1 MKAIIIGAGEVG
13 YHIAERLSREGHDI
27 VVVER
32 NPANRQRVQEELD
45 VMSLEGS
52 GSSPRVLE
60 EAGVREA
67 ELIIAVADIDEINI
81 AACMLAK
88 AYGVQH
94 AIARVRD
101 PDLSENPFLEHGK
114 RLGIDLLINPNIVVA
129 EELVTLVKTP
139 AAAEVGKFADGKVLM
154 LGLQLSSQAP
164 LVGRPLKSLRA
175 FHSTTPFIVV
185 GIYRRGELLIPD
197 GSTVVEDEDHLF
209 FVSKRESVNSILT
222 LMGKKEHIVHR
233 VLLIGGGRVG
243 LRVAQLL
250 ERDHLSIKLMDRNP
264 ARCEELSQH
273 LERTLV
279 LKGDGTDVRTLAEE
293 GIGEMDAVVTMT
305 DDEGANILAALLAKE
320 YKAKKAIALIK
331 RPHLIQLLPHLGIDA
346 AVSPRISTAGV
357 ILKYVRKGRILSVF
371 EIPES
376 DAETLE
382 VAISPGSRVVGQ
394 PIRALGLPSNAIVG
408 AVVHRGEIIIPKGDT
423 TLHADDRVIVFALPA
438 AIPALEGLFA

>member
-27 VVVER
+27 VVIER
-32 NPANRQRVQEELD
+32 DPATRQRVQEELD

-81 AACMLAK
+81 AACVLAK
-88 AYGVQH
+88 AYGVQR

-114 RLGIDLLINPNIVVA
+114 RLGIDLLINPNVVVA
-129 EELVTLVKTP
+129 EELVTLIKTP

-154 LGLQLSSQAP
+154 LGLQLSGQAP

-185 GIYRRGELLIPD
+185 GIYRQGELLIPD
-197 GSTVVEDEDHLF
+197 GSTVVEDGDHLF

-250 ERDHLSIKLMDRNP
+250 EHEHLSVKLMERNP

-279 LKGDGTDVRTLAEE
+279 LKGDGTDVRTLVEE

-320 YKAKKAIALIK
+320 YKAKKSIALIK
-331 RPHLIQLLPHLGIDA
+331 RPYLIQLLPHLGIDA

-394 PIRALGLPSNAIVG
+394 RIRDLGLPEGAIIG
-408 AVVHRGEIIIPKGDT
+408 AVVHRDEIIIPKGDT
-423 TLHADDRVIVFALPA
+423 GLHAEDRVIVFALPV
-438 AIPALEGLFA
+438 AIPALEQLFA